1 MTCPLKTFFSK
12 ETYDFAPEMCK
23 IWEFLV
29 KKASNGTM
37 NPKSVDQLLCDRGK
51 LVRRIPAV
59 SESIQSKLIT
69 LIA

>member
-1 MTCPLKTFFSK
+1 M
-12 ETYDFAPEMCK
+12 
-23 IWEFLV
+23 I
-29 KKASNGTM
+29 